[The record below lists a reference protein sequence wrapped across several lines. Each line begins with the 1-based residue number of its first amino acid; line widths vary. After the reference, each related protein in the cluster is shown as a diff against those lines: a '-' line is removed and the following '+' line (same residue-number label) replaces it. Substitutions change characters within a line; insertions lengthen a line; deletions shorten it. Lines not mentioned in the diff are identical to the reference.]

1 MTQEFHLAQRRAA
14 HFSDSTSGLN
24 RRLFLKASSLGIGA
38 PTTLAAISTT
48 TGCSR
53 TQLQPAETSEFE
65 YLRNKDIEIFSA
77 ITPVVLPEE
86 FTGNSQENKT
96 KLERFFPHLDKFMM
110 HSSTFTKS
118 AFADFLDDLYFAP
131 TRILLTGI
139 WRGWEQTSPE
149 QVEDFLASWRDSS
162 FNLLRGG
169 YCQITQLISVV
180 WYATPENW
188 ADANYPGPPQH
199 ITS

>member
-1 MTQEFHLAQRRAA
+1 MTK
-14 HFSDSTSGLN
+14 DSNLLQDTHPANVQDSAGLN
-24 RRLFLKASSLGIGA
+24 RRLFLKAGSLGLGA
-38 PTTLAAISTT
+38 SATLATVAT
-48 TGCSR
+48 TGCST
-53 TQLQPAETSEFE
+53 TQVQPSHENGFD

-77 ITPVVLPEE
+77 ITPVVLSDE
-86 FTGNSQENKT
+86 FNGDRQANQK
-96 KLERFFPHLDKFMM
+96 KIAHFLPHLDKFMM
-110 HSSTFTKS
+110 HSSTFTKT

-139 WRGWEQTSPE
+139 WRGWDQATPV
-149 QVEDFLASWRDSS
+149 QVENFLINWRDSS

-188 ADANYPGPPQH
+188 AATNYPGPPKH
-199 ITS
+199 ITT